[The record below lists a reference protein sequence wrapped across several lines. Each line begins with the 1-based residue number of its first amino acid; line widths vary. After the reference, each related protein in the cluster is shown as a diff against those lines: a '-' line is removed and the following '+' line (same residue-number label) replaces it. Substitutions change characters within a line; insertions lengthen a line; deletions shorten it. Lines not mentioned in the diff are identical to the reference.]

1 MLWYR
6 LVVSPSILNPPCLQ
20 LVVLRVGLRL
30 QPSPLVRLALP
41 QFRRLQYIAGFL
53 RGAVGSWGVR
63 ARADATTS
71 DAAPPA
77 ADMLSLATWVTGLA
91 LFPRG
96 QVPPYHDLLD
106 WG

>member
-1 MLWYR
+1 MLSF
-6 LVVSPSILNPPCLQ
+6 VVVAAKGRDLDELPIL
-20 LVVLRVGLRL
+20 RDK
-30 QPSPLVRLALP
+30 
-41 QFRRLQYIAGFL
+41 YIAGFL